1 VRCGSAGLSAS
12 ANRGVDRCQD
22 RYSRLVTDYRPPVSD
37 IVFALR
43 VAGYDR
49 LVELEAFE
57 HADLD
62 TVAGMLEEAGDF
74 VAKVVAPTNRDG
86 DRIGAVHHPDGTV
99 TTPDS
104 FKPAYDRLV
113 DSGWLTV
120 PYPEEWGGGAFPG
133 AIGFAIQELVQSSN
147 MAFSLGPLLTHGFL
161 DAFLAYA
168 SDELKATYVE
178 KMVTGRWMGTM
189 NLTEPQAGTDV
200 GALTTR
206 AVPNGDGSYAITGQK
221 IFITWGEHDLT
232 ENIVHLV
239 LARTP
244 GAPAGT
250 KGISLFVVPKLLP
263 DEHGDPGARNAL
275 ECIGIEEKLG
285 IHGSP
290 TCTMAYDGATGWLVG
305 EELGGMRAMFVMM
318 NVARLS
324 VGMQGL
330 SQSVR
335 AHQQSVEYAK
345 ERVQGR
351 TVTGEATII
360 GHPDVRRMLMTQ
372 RSTIEALRGLLLL
385 NAVQIDLAH
394 HHPDAAVRERAEEL
408 AGLLTPISKAWG
420 TDLGVENA
428 SIDIQVHGGH
438 GYIEETGAAQFWR
451 DARIS
456 PIYEGTNGVQAAD
469 LVARKLPVR
478 DGRSF
483 LEFVAELEGIL
494 PELRER
500 GHAALADRL
509 AASLSGLRETTG
521 WMLRTGAEGDAAS
534 VLAGSAPYLRM
545 WALNVGAWVLARGA
559 LVSDGD
565 AERVALAEFFAA
577 QLLPEAGALAAAAT
591 AGFASLA
598 AYRF

>member
-1 VRCGSAGLSAS
+1 
-12 ANRGVDRCQD
+12 
-22 RYSRLVTDYRPPVSD
+22 
-37 IVFALR
+37 
-43 VAGYDR
+43 
-49 LVELEAFE
+49 
-57 HADLD
+57 
-62 TVAGMLEEAGDF
+62 
-74 VAKVVAPTNRDG
+74 
-86 DRIGAVHHPDGTV
+86 
-99 TTPDS
+99 
-104 FKPAYDRLV
+104 
-113 DSGWLTV
+113 
-120 PYPEEWGGGAFPG
+120 
-133 AIGFAIQELVQSSN
+133 
-147 MAFSLGPLLTHGFL
+147 
-161 DAFLAYA
+161 
-168 SDELKATYVE
+168 
-178 KMVTGRWMGTM
+178 
-189 NLTEPQAGTDV
+189 
-200 GALTTR
+200 
-206 AVPNGDGSYAITGQK
+206 
-221 IFITWGEHDLT
+221 
-232 ENIVHLV
+232 
-239 LARTP
+239 
-244 GAPAGT
+244 
-250 KGISLFVVPKLLP
+250 
-263 DEHGDPGARNAL
+263 
-275 ECIGIEEKLG
+275 
-285 IHGSP
+285 
-290 TCTMAYDGATGWLVG
+290 
-305 EELGGMRAMFVMM
+305 MRAMFVMM

-385 NAVQIDLAH
+385 NAVQIDLAL